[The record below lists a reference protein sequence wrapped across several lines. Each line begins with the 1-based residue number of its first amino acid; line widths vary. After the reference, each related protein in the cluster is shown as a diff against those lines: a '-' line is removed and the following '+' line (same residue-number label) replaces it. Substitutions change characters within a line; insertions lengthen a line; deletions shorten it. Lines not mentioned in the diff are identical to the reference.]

1 MSCCSVG
8 AIAPAV
14 VTTGTPRVGSRTTM
28 MATAAR
34 RIGLA
39 PASRGVTAVAA
50 LAGARPAAVPALA
63 SSNPGASSPWGAV
76 GARGLARNVFNRH
89 AIRAVADP
97 ETGVAEPEPVKL
109 LTSDE
114 SEELL
119 KIRHTTAHICAMA
132 TQKLFPDAQCTIGPW
147 CAPDPPAPRPRE
159 RSASDAFI
167 HRPRGDVAAAWRV
180 VARANRSRPPPAR
193 PNPRRIDRGFY
204 YDFYYPEGFS
214 GAFEPHPRARP
225 GRGVRPRPR
234 AGGDAPKSRSRENP
248 PSSLFSSEENASFPF
263 LPRARAL
270 RLGTRPPPRPG
281 TPSLARSPPPPLL
294 TPRSPSSAC
303 SLSADKDLK
312 SIKKQ
317 MIKIINKD
325 YPLRREEVSREEARR
340 RITELNE
347 PYKLEIL
354 DAIETEP
361 ITIYHIGDEWWDLC
375 AGPHVESTK
384 KIHPKAIDLESV
396 AGAYWRGDETKPML
410 QRIYGTAWGSPEE
423 MKAYDEF
430 KLEAARRD
438 HRKVGKDLNL
448 FSIQQ
453 EEVGGG
459 LVFWHPKGAMMRN
472 IIENFWKDI
481 HLERGYDLLYTPH
494 VGKLD
499 LWQTSGHADFYGENM
514 YRPIDVEDETYQL
527 KPMNCPFHVAVYKD
541 GYFSYRDLPIRWAE
555 LGTVYR
561 YERSGTMHG
570 LFRVRGFTQD
580 DAHIFCLPDQIASE
594 IKGVL
599 DLTEDILSTFGF
611 TEFEVNLSTQPEKSV
626 GGPEI
631 WNKAE
636 DALKEA
642 LANKGWDYEVD
653 EGGGAFYGP
662 KIDVKILD
670 AIGRKWQ
677 CSTVQLD
684 FNLPE
689 RFDLNYVDAA
699 NEKRRP
705 IMIHRAIFGSLE
717 RFFGILTENY
727 AGAFPL
733 WVAPTQ
739 VRLLPVTDAVDDYV
753 QETAAKMRAA
763 GVRVD
768 VTSNERLAKLVRNAE
783 KAKVPVMCIV
793 GEQEAK
799 DGTLTVRTYADGD
812 QGAFPAEEVLARVAK
827 ANAEKGEK
835 L

>member
-1 MSCCSVG
+1 
-8 AIAPAV
+8 
-14 VTTGTPRVGSRTTM
+14 
-28 MATAAR
+28 
-34 RIGLA
+34 
-39 PASRGVTAVAA
+39 
-50 LAGARPAAVPALA
+50 
-63 SSNPGASSPWGAV
+63 
-76 GARGLARNVFNRH
+76 
-89 AIRAVADP
+89 
-97 ETGVAEPEPVKL
+97 
-109 LTSDE
+109 
-114 SEELL
+114 
-119 KIRHTTAHICAMA
+119 
-132 TQKLFPDAQCTIGPW
+132 
-147 CAPDPPAPRPRE
+147 
-159 RSASDAFI
+159 
-167 HRPRGDVAAAWRV
+167 
-180 VARANRSRPPPAR
+180 
-193 PNPRRIDRGFY
+193 
-204 YDFYYPEGFS
+204 
-214 GAFEPHPRARP
+214 
-225 GRGVRPRPR
+225 
-234 AGGDAPKSRSRENP
+234 
-248 PSSLFSSEENASFPF
+248 
-263 LPRARAL
+263 
-270 RLGTRPPPRPG
+270 
-281 TPSLARSPPPPLL
+281 
-294 TPRSPSSAC
+294 
-303 SLSADKDLK
+303 
-312 SIKKQ
+312 

-580 DAHIFCLPDQIASE
+580 DAHIFCLPNQIASE

-835 L
+835 F